1 MHAKKANRAQ
11 IVALHTLF
19 SAWHSHTIEATADV
33 REARLSWASESLG
46 YQVSTFSALTADEA
60 RRLIDILKQLCGQ
73 PVREQPQPWRR
84 VPARDRAHE
93 AGTAGRKGVRSA
105 VIHLA
110 SPDDFARIDDALQ
123 RLGWSQDR
131 FEAWLQSSSSP
142 LHDHG
147 EGKPAIRTVAEANRV
162 FWALK
167 AMMIRAGVWQRKKA
181 V

>member
-1 MHAKKANRAQ
+1 MSPYGQKASRAQ
-11 IVALHTLF
+11 LVALHTLF
-19 SAWHSHTIEATADV
+19 SAWHSHTIEATADL

-46 YQVSTFSALTADEA
+46 YRVSSFSTLTADEA

-73 PVREQPQPWRR
+73 PVGEQPQPWHR

-105 VIHLA
+105 VIHLV
-110 SPDDFARIDDALQ
+110 SPDDLARIDDALQ

-142 LHDHG
+142 LHG
-147 EGKPAIRTVAEANRV
+147 EGKPAIRTVAEANKV

-167 AMMIRAGVWQRKKA
+167 AMMIRAGVWQRKA

>member
-1 MHAKKANRAQ
+1 MQASKANRGQ

-33 REARLSWASESLG
+33 RAARLSWASESLG
-46 YQVSTFSALTADEA
+46 YRVSSFSTLTADEA
-60 RRLIDILKQLCGQ
+60 RRLIDILKGLCGQ
-73 PVREQPQPWRR
+73 PVGEPRPWRR

-105 VIHLA
+105 VIHLV
-110 SPDDFARIDDALQ
+110 SPDDLARIDDALQ

-131 FEAWLQSSSSP
+131 FGAWLQSSSSP
-142 LHDHG
+142 LHVHG

-167 AMMIRAGVWQRKKA
+167 AMMIRAGVWQTKKA
-181 V
+181 I